1 MDLIRKIGS
10 SRKIFKK
17 YLESEWD
24 VSVISDYSEQEIEKL
39 YSSKHKNNIIN
50 FGKASAF
57 NIMLSHK
64 NIPSHNLHII
74 YYNFPE
80 LNSPPLKITKMCG
93 EKMNSLY
100 SSGIIEPEDSIIL
113 IILENVTEN
122 IQTTIE
128 SLYKKGQEELIKNGL
143 SDNII
148 EENEKLNEN
157 KYNLEHFKNIHVF
170 DINSLCFDIMEHVS
184 VPKHECIRNNSRKT
198 EIFEMTNT
206 TLNKLPIIL
215 RTDPVA
221 KLLRMAPGDICE
233 ITRKSERC
241 GEYKFYRICEQL

>member
-1 MDLIRKIGS
+1 MINTVEKINY
-10 SRKIFKK
+10 SRQILKK
-17 YLESEWD
+17 YLQDEWD
-24 VSVISDYSEQEIEKL
+24 TSPIINYSNEEIEKI

-113 IILENVTEN
+113 IIL
-122 IQTTIE
+122 
-128 SLYKKGQEELIKNGL
+128 L
-143 SDNII
+143 
-148 EENEKLNEN
+148 
-157 KYNLEHFKNIHVF
+157 
-170 DINSLCFDIMEHVS
+170 
-184 VPKHECIRNNSRKT
+184 
-198 EIFEMTNT
+198 
-206 TLNKLPIIL
+206 TLVL
-215 RTDPVA
+215 
-221 KLLRMAPGDICE
+221 
-233 ITRKSERC
+233 
-241 GEYKFYRICEQL
+241 QL